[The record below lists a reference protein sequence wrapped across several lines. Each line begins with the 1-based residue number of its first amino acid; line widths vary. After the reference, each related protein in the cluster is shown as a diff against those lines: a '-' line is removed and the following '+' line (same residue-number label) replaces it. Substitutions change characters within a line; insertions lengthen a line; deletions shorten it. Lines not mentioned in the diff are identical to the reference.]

1 MSTLSLLPHNATAYD
16 KINSKL
22 KSGARSVLY
31 VAGTGTGKT
40 YVTNA
45 LLTNNWLGRKVAYVV
60 PTVAIWDYISG
71 VLGNSSNITMFTYSA
86 FTNPKT
92 LKLLSEKYDVVIFDE
107 ETPLTLIQQLLP
119 DILVKG
125 SDYDPKDIVGG
136 KEVIANGGKVVTVP
150 LVEGFSSTKII
161 NKLKDQA

>member
-1 MSTLSLLPHNATAYD
+1 MKKLFDIDAKIVTVEDLLQIKEERKNEQMVFSNGCFDILHVGHVRYLNEARNFGDYLV
-16 KINSKL
+16 IGLNSD
-22 KSGARSVLY
+22 RSVRQLKGPDRPINQQDSRA
-31 VAGTGTGKT
+31 VMLA
-40 YVTNA
+40 A
-45 LLTNNWLGRKVAYVV
+45 LAFV
-60 PTVAIWDYISG
+60 DY
-71 VLGNSSNITMFTYSA
+71 
-86 FTNPKT
+86 
-92 LKLLSEKYDVVIFDE
+92 VVIFDE

>member
-1 MSTLSLLPHNATAYD
+1 MSTLSLLPHNATAYN

-45 LLTNNWLGRKVAYVV
+45 LLTHDWLGRKVAYVV

-71 VLGNSSNITMFTYSA
+71 VLDDSVNITMFTYSA
-86 FTNPKT
+86 FANPKT

-107 ETPLTLIQQLLP
+107 AHHMGSAIEGKNAVQFMHEFSGITFGLTATPFREDGIDVVPSLTLRFT
-119 DILVKG
+119 D
-125 SDYDPKDIVGG
+125 
-136 KEVIANGGKVVTVP
+136 
-150 LVEGFSSTKII
+150 
-161 NKLKDQA
+161 

>member
-1 MSTLSLLPHNATAYD
+1 MKKPFN
-16 KINSKL
+16 INSKIVTIEDL
-22 KSGARSVLY
+22 LQIKEERKNEQMVFSNGCFDILHVGHVRYLNEARSFGDYLVIGLNSDRS
-31 VAGTGTGKT
+31 VRQLKGPDRPINQQDSRA
-40 YVTNA
+40 VMLAA
-45 LLTNNWLGRKVAYVV
+45 LAFV
-60 PTVAIWDYISG
+60 DY
-71 VLGNSSNITMFTYSA
+71 
-86 FTNPKT
+86 
-92 LKLLSEKYDVVIFDE
+92 VVIFDE
-107 ETPLTLIQQLLP
+107 ETPLVLIQQLLP